1 MKTPRALPGVVLAC
15 AACLVPVTGVR
26 PVAHAAEQAEP
37 AAGDT
42 TTAAGSTTG
51 APASSMA
58 AGAASSVAGASAS
71 SATAATAPPATTSS
85 ANAPAVGTSSGSDA
99 QAAPS
104 PAGDAAASPDAAAA
118 PAQAAPAAAPPAPT
132 RAAAPPP
139 KPRVSLLP
147 LVQPLWSELT
157 PVQQQ
162 ILAPIEPQ
170 WNALPLEKKRTWIR
184 VAERLPKMNETQR
197 ARAMERIREWAQLT
211 PEQRRLARNNYRLA
225 KQLPKD
231 DRVASWEQY
240 QQMTPEQRSVLRF
253 SGWTSNTA
261 ARHAGAPTGLA
272 KQAARPLPGV
282 VPPAVSGHGG
292 LPKPPTP
299 PAPAPTNAR

>member
-26 PVAHAAEQAEP
+26 PVAHAAEQAEA

-42 TTAAGSTTG
+42 AAGTSATTSAGTG
-51 APASSMA
+51 ATASSMA
-58 AGAASSVAGASAS
+58 GTAASPATAT
-71 SATAATAPPATTSS
+71 SATASS
-85 ANAPAVGTSSGSDA
+85 ANAPASAAGATSAGDA

-104 PAGDAAASPDAAAA
+104 PAGDAAASPDAGTAA
-118 PAQAAPAAAPPAPT
+118 PTQAAPPAPPAPA
-132 RAAAPPP
+132 RAAAPAP

-157 PVQQQ
+157 PGQQQ

-170 WNALPLEKKRTWIR
+170 WNSLPLEKKRTWIK
-184 VAERLPKMNETQR
+184 VADRIPRMNEAQR

-282 VPPAVSGHGG
+282 VPPALAGQVG
-292 LPKPPTP
+292 LPKPSTP